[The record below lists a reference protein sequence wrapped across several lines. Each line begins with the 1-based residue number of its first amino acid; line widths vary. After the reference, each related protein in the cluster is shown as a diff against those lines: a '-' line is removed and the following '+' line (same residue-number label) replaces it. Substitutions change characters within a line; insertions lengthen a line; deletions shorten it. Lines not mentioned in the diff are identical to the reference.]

1 MKPTSI
7 IFLVMAVILFIG
19 GYAMCRFASA
29 RAERDGVEI
38 YSQRTDGEGNQ
49 VYSYTVDDNAI
60 SSLKLV
66 FSGVNVTV
74 EPTEEE
80 SRVVLTNFPVN
91 SYAVTMSGS
100 TVTIDGTVGKIMSL
114 IDRSTGGLQFRG
126 IRYFLMKN
134 PPEGAAKSV
143 RVYINKYS
151 KLNSLVIND
160 AGGNISMSELENP
173 LDYTIVSSGA
183 SVNLSEISTVS
194 VMKIDITS
202 GELNCD
208 GCEIFTIRA
217 SISDGK
223 ARINTAGRYDAN
235 TIAYN
240 LSAENGSIIY
250 NGAIL
255 EEQIYKVSPANSYA
269 RMEISVK
276 NGSINLT
283 DSAENQAAE

>member
-1 MKPTSI
+1 
-7 IFLVMAVILFIG
+7 MAVILFVG

-38 YSQRTDGEGNQ
+38 YSQRADSEGNQ
-49 VYSYTVDDNAI
+49 VYSYTVDDNSI

-74 EPTEEE
+74 EPTEGE
-80 SRVVLTNFPVN
+80 SRVVLTNFPVS

-114 IDRSTGGLQFRG
+114 IDRSSGGLQFRG

-134 PPEGAAKSV
+134 PPDDAEKSV
-143 RVYINKYS
+143 RVYINRYS
-151 KLNSLVIND
+151 KLNSLVITD
-160 AGGNISMSELENP
+160 SGGDISLSRLDNP
-173 LDYTIVSSGA
+173 LDYTIISSGA
-183 SVNLSEISTVS
+183 SVSLSEVSTVS
-194 VMKIDITS
+194 VMKIDLTS
-202 GELNCD
+202 GVLNCD

-217 SISDGK
+217 SISDGS
-223 ARINTAGRYDAN
+223 ARINTAGKYDAS

-255 EEQIYKVSPANSYA
+255 EEQIYKISPANTYA

-276 NGSINLT
+276 NGSITLT
-283 DSAENQAAE
+283 DSVDNQVAQ

>member
-7 IFLVMAVILFIG
+7 IFLVMAVILFVG

-38 YSQRTDGEGNQ
+38 YSQRADSEGNQ
-49 VYSYTVDDNAI
+49 VYSYTVDDNSI

-74 EPTEEE
+74 EPTEGE
-80 SRVVLTNFPVN
+80 SRVVLTNFPVS

-114 IDRSTGGLQFRG
+114 IDRSSGGLQFRG

-134 PPEGAAKSV
+134 PPDDAEKSV
-143 RVYINKYS
+143 RVYINRYS
-151 KLNSLVIND
+151 KLNSLVITD
-160 AGGNISMSELENP
+160 SGGDISLSRLDNP
-173 LDYTIVSSGA
+173 LDYTIISSGA
-183 SVNLSEISTVS
+183 SVSLSEVSTVS
-194 VMKIDITS
+194 VMKIDLTS
-202 GELNCD
+202 GVLNCD

-217 SISDGK
+217 SISDGS
-223 ARINTAGRYDAN
+223 ARINTAGKYDAS

-255 EEQIYKVSPANSYA
+255 EEQIYKISPANTYA

-276 NGSINLT
+276 NGSITLT
-283 DSAENQAAE
+283 DSVDNQVAQ

>member
-7 IFLVMAVILFIG
+7 IFLVMAVILFVG

-38 YSQRTDGEGNQ
+38 YSQRADSEGNQ
-49 VYSYTVDDNAI
+49 VYSYTVDDNSI

-74 EPTEEE
+74 EPTEGE
-80 SRVVLTNFPVN
+80 SRVVLTNFPVS

-114 IDRSTGGLQFRG
+114 IDRSSGGLQFRG

-134 PPEGAAKSV
+134 PPDDAEKSV
-143 RVYINKYS
+143 LVYITRYS
-151 KLNSLVIND
+151 KLNSLVITD
-160 AGGNISMSELENP
+160 SGGDISLSRLDNP
-173 LDYTIVSSGA
+173 LDYTIISSGA
-183 SVNLSEISTVS
+183 SVSLSEVSTVS
-194 VMKIDITS
+194 VMKIDLTS
-202 GELNCD
+202 GVLNCD

-217 SISDGK
+217 SISDGS
-223 ARINTAGRYDAN
+223 ARINTAGKYDAS

-255 EEQIYKVSPANSYA
+255 EEQIYKISPANTYA

-276 NGSINLT
+276 NGSITLT
-283 DSAENQAAE
+283 DSVDNQVAQ